1 MMVDMLI
8 GSTLSALAT
17 GAGAIPILFL
27 SRSLTHQWRDMLL
40 AFTAGVMMAAS
51 MLGLIP
57 QALSSGTFLSL
68 AVGLCIGVLTL
79 TLLEKMVPHIDLAH
93 TEGSI
98 AIDKK
103 SLLVLAAIT
112 LHNIPEGLSVGV
124 SYAAGEGGEIG
135 NLIAL
140 AIGFQNAPE
149 GLLVALFLFN
159 QRISKGKAFLMAM
172 GTGLIELV
180 ASIAGYYLMSV
191 VDSLVPYGLAF
202 AAGAMLFIIYK
213 ELIPESHGDGNEQS
227 STYAFII
234 GLLVM
239 VFLIEAF

>member
-1 MMVDMLI
+1 MFDMLV

-17 GAGAIPILFL
+17 GAGAVPILFL
-27 SRSLTHQWRDMLL
+27 SRSLTHKWRDMLL
-40 AFTAGVMMAAS
+40 AFTAGIMMAAS

-57 QALSSGTFLSL
+57 EALSSGTFFAL
-68 AVGLCIGVLTL
+68 AIGLCVGVFTL
-79 TLLEKMVPHIDLAH
+79 TLLENIVPHIDLAH
-93 TEGSI
+93 T
-98 AIDKK
+98 K
-103 SLLVLAAIT
+103 SGMKMDQKAVLVLAAIT

-124 SYAAGEGGEIG
+124 SYASGEQNHIG
-135 NLIAL
+135 DLIAL

-159 QRISKGKAFLMAM
+159 QHISKGKAFFMAT

-180 ASIAGYYLMSV
+180 ASIIGFYLTAV
-191 VDSLVPYGLAF
+191 VQSLVPYGLAF

-213 ELIPESHGDGNEQS
+213 ELIPESHGDGNEKS

-239 VFLIEAF
+239 VFLIETF

>member
-1 MMVDMLI
+1 MFDMLV

-57 QALSSGTFLSL
+57 EALSSGTFLSL
-68 AVGLCIGVLTL
+68 AVGLCAGVLTL
-79 TLLEKMVPHIDLAH
+79 TFLEKMVPHIDLAH
-93 TEGSI
+93 TESSI

-124 SYAAGEGGEIG
+124 SYASGEGGEIG

-159 QRISKGKAFLMAM
+159 QRISKGKAFSMAT

-180 ASIAGYYLMSV
+180 ASIAGYYLTSV

-234 GLLVM
+234 GLLLM
-239 VFLIEAF
+239 VFLIETF

>member
-1 MMVDMLI
+1 MFDMLV
-8 GSTLSALAT
+8 GSMLSALAT

-40 AFTAGVMMAAS
+40 AFTARVMMAAS

-68 AVGLCIGVLTL
+68 VVGLCIGVLTL

-93 TEGSI
+93 TESSI

-124 SYAAGEGGEIG
+124 SYASGEGGEIG

-159 QRISKGKAFLMAM
+159 QRISKGKAFFMAM

-234 GLLVM
+234 GLLLM
-239 VFLIEAF
+239 VFLIETF

>member
-1 MMVDMLI
+1 MFDMLV

-17 GAGAIPILFL
+17 GAGAVPILFL
-27 SRSLTHQWRDMLL
+27 SRSLTHKWRDILL
-40 AFTAGVMMAAS
+40 AFTAGIMMAAS

-57 QALSSGTFLSL
+57 EALSSGTFFSL
-68 AVGLCIGVLTL
+68 AIGLCIGVFTL
-79 TLLEKMVPHIDLAH
+79 TFLENIVPHIDLTH
-93 TEGSI
+93 TKSGMKM
-98 AIDKK
+98 DQK

-124 SYAAGEGGEIG
+124 SYASGEQSHIG
-135 NLIAL
+135 DLIAL

-159 QRISKGKAFLMAM
+159 QHISKGKAFFMAT

-180 ASIAGYYLMSV
+180 ASVIGFYLTAV
-191 VDSLVPYGLAF
+191 VQSLVPYGLAF

-213 ELIPESHGDGNEQS
+213 ELIPESHGDGNEKS

-239 VFLIEAF
+239 VFLIETF

>member
-1 MMVDMLI
+1 MVDMLI

-17 GAGAIPILFL
+17 GADAVPILFL

-68 AVGLCIGVLTL
+68 VVGLCIGVLTL

-93 TEGSI
+93 TESSI

-124 SYAAGEGGEIG
+124 SYAAGEGSEIG

-227 STYAFII
+227 ATYAFII
-234 GLLVM
+234 GLLLM
-239 VFLIEAF
+239 VFLIETF

>member
-1 MMVDMLI
+1 MFDMLV

-68 AVGLCIGVLTL
+68 VVGLCIGVLTL
-79 TLLEKMVPHIDLAH
+79 TLLEKMVPHIDLTH
-93 TEGSI
+93 TENSI

-124 SYAAGEGGEIG
+124 SYASGEGDEIG

-159 QRISKGKAFLMAM
+159 QRISKGKAFFMAT

-180 ASIAGYYLMSV
+180 ASIAGYYLTSV

-227 STYAFII
+227 ATYAFII
-234 GLLVM
+234 GLLLM
-239 VFLIEAF
+239 VFLIETF